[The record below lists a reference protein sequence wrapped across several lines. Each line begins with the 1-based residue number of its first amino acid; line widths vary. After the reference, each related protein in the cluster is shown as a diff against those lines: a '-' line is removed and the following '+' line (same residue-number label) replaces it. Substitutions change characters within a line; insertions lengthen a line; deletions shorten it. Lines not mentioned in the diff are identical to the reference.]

1 MHLHKHSRLGCM
13 ALTLAEL
20 LTDPDLG
27 LVLESGCGVPAHPV
41 QWVAVTELE
50 DPRPFLGGAEVVLTT
65 GLRLRTASAQRT
77 FVRRLHEA
85 GALAIG
91 FGVGLTHA
99 DVPAAVLAEASSVG
113 LPVFRVPYAV
123 PFIAIGKRVAD
134 ALSAAT
140 HAGLEE
146 LLEGHAV
153 LASALLGAGGLGALL
168 AELARMLGT
177 DVVLH

>member
-1 MHLHKHSRLGCM
+1 MT
-13 ALTLAEL
+13 LTLADL
-20 LTDPDLG
+20 LADPSLG
-27 LVLESGCGVPAHPV
+27 LVLEGGTEPPAEPLR
-41 QWVAVTELE
+41 WVAVTELE
-50 DPRPFLGGAEVVLTT
+50 DPRPFLSGAEVVLTT
-65 GLRLRTASAQRT
+65 GLRLRSVVAQRA
-77 FVRRLHEA
+77 FVRRVHEA
-85 GALAIG
+85 GARAIG

-99 DVPAAVLAEASSVG
+99 AVPAGVLAEAAEVG

-146 LLEGHAV
+146 LLEAHAV
-153 LASALLGAGGLGALL
+153 LASALLGAGGLGSLL
-168 AELARMLGT
+168 TGLARMLGT